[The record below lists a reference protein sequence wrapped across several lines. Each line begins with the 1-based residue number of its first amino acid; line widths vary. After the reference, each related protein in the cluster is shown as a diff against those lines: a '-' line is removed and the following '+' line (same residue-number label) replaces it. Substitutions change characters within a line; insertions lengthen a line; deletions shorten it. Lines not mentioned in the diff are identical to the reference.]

1 MNLAPHPF
9 TLRQLQ
15 YAVAVADTLSFHR
28 AAASCGVSQPSLSA
42 QLAQL
47 EDALGVKLFERD
59 RRRVLPTAAGAQL
72 IDRARRLLVE
82 TDDLVEEARRVGDPL
97 AGTLR
102 IGVIPTISPYLL
114 PHLTPVL
121 RKRYPTLTTRWI
133 EDKTDVLV
141 ARLGAGELD
150 AALLALEA
158 DIGPLDH
165 EVIANDPFVLA
176 TPPGHPLG
184 ARSGPAA
191 AAELGGASVLLLDD
205 GHCFREQA
213 LSFCEK
219 SDARELEF
227 RATSLSTLAQ
237 MVAAG
242 AGVTLLPELALD
254 TEARPAG
261 LRVRR
266 FADPAPHRTIALVWR
281 PRSPLAAALRQIAA
295 AMRGAY
301 PHRRPR
307 AVRSAAGAGERKVAG
322 RARPRR

>member
-1 MNLAPHPF
+1 MNLAPHVF

-28 AAASCGVSQPSLSA
+28 AATRCGVSQPSLSA

-47 EDALGVKLFERD
+47 EDALRVKLFERD

-72 IDRARRLLVE
+72 IQRARRLLVE
-82 TDDLVEEARRVGDPL
+82 ADDLIEEARRVGDPL

-114 PHLTPVL
+114 PHLTPAL
-121 RKRYPTLTTRWI
+121 RQRFPRLTTRWI
-133 EDKTDVLV
+133 EDKTDALIE
-141 ARLGAGELD
+141 RLAAGELD

-158 DIGPLDH
+158 DVGPLDH
-165 EVIANDPFVLA
+165 EVIASDPFLLV

-184 ARSGPAA
+184 AGRGPASPGDLA
-191 AAELGGASVLLLDD
+191 GTSMLLLDD
-205 GHCFREQA
+205 GHCLRDQA
-213 LSFCEK
+213 LSFCER
-219 SDARELEF
+219 SDAREMEF
-227 RATSLSTLAQ
+227 RATSLPTLTQ

-242 AGVTLLPELALD
+242 AGITLLPELALD
-254 TEARPAG
+254 AEARPYG

-281 PRSPLAAALRQIAA
+281 PRSPLAAALRQLAT
-295 AMRGAY
+295 AMRAAY
-301 PHRRPR
+301 PVHRPTR
-307 AVRSAAGAGERKVAG
+307 G
-322 RARPRR
+322 RRTARR